1 MVDLLFPNSNRLI
14 AKGQGLHTHTCAQ
27 ATSPVIQSSRDSRD
41 LLEDDVHTLFL
52 KADCP
57 PRTKA
62 GGIGNLRLADVEGA
76 DDGGWDTLRLESLQE
91 EILALVD
98 ENRESDCFLEI
109 DRKGC
114 QVIQLGDL
122 RISCT
127 ATLRRCKRDNNCTPS
142 SKTITGRL
150 RNSPEIN
157 LEIIRPPQRVFICGR
172 RVQERQHSSNR

>member
-1 MVDLLFPNSNRLI
+1 MATFSSHPDLPEILEN
-14 AKGQGLHTHTCAQ
+14 
-27 ATSPVIQSSRDSRD
+27 

-91 EILALVD
+91 EILTLVD
-98 ENRESDCFLEI
+98 ENRDRSDCFLEI

-114 QVIQLGDL
+114 QVIQLGD
-122 RISCT
+122 
-127 ATLRRCKRDNNCTPS
+127 
-142 SKTITGRL
+142 
-150 RNSPEIN
+150 
-157 LEIIRPPQRVFICGR
+157 
-172 RVQERQHSSNR
+172 